1 MFNMNPAKYN
11 LDEVVFANR
20 NQAYGAYAIRKQYSA
35 NVNRSLFIVLSAL
48 VLLPLFGYFKP
59 SHVSKP
65 TILSKESKD
74 EVVRILD
81 IILEPI
87 QQATS
92 SATSSTT
99 ASATTDNG
107 NYRIAPDQQIT
118 KPTLTATQVITNPSP
133 TTSTIG
139 TGSPIN
145 KMNSLGTLPG
155 PITTP
160 ILPAKSAVRDVADVM
175 PVFNDGD
182 LYEYLQKKMN
192 YPELARKINKEGKV
206 VVVFEVDELGNVRNV
221 QIEKSLGFGCDDEAI
236 RVISG
241 MPKWKPAMSNGEAV
255 PVRVRLPIAFK
266 LN

>member
-1 MFNMNPAKYN
+1 MNPAKYN

-20 NQAYGAYAIRKQYSA
+20 NQAYGAYAIRKQYPA
-35 NVNRSLFIVLSAL
+35 NVNRSLFMVLSAL
-48 VLLPLFGYFKP
+48 VLLPLFGYFK
-59 SHVSKP
+59 STHVSQP
-65 TILSKESKD
+65 PILSKESKD

-87 QQATS
+87 EQAASSASSSSTATS
-92 SATSSTT
+92 SV
-99 ASATTDNG
+99 DNL
-107 NYRIAPDQQIT
+107 NYRVTPDQQIT
-118 KPTLTATQVITNPSP
+118 KPVVSAMQVTTNPS
-133 TTSTIG
+133 TTTATIG
-139 TGSPIN
+139 GGAAIG
-145 KMNSLGTLPG
+145 KINSLGTLPG

-160 ILPAKSAVRDVADVM
+160 ILPATSKVGDFADVM

-236 RVISG
+236 RVVSG

-255 PVRVRLPIAFK
+255 PVRMRLPIAFK
-266 LN
+266 LD